1 MKKYLYIK
9 FILAIILLGLLGFSA
24 ISLAGGKLMQEH
36 VESVYS
42 EKLYREATHIAQY
55 PLIRSYQTIENQ
67 ATVYNDLCTLS
78 TYQNASIW
86 LISAKGEILLDV
98 YKRQEYVLQALCR
111 FLLHRVPHDFL
122 PCKQELAS
130 EFPDSPLPLDNNPS

>member
-86 LISAKGEILLDV
+86 LISAKGDV
-98 YKRQEYVLQALCR
+98 YKRQAQSLVSDVILMLNPVNSSMYSSVLFSGTSIAR
-111 FLLHRVPHDFL
+111 HNPVASFL
-122 PCKQELAS
+122 S
-130 EFPDSPLPLDNNPS
+130 